1 MTTRPDPTSL
11 FEGLDGRALEQRE
24 ELISWLLDQGF
35 DLGQI
40 AGAVSPMFLPAN
52 RVLGHDGTLVSA
64 DDVAQASG
72 VPVELEGDPV
82 WWSSRYATW
91 GWWVVVLFRAN
102 SDELS
107 WLWVRVRTPGR
118 VAIPKPKAAR
128 KAAAAETVAST
139 TSKTGHARVH
149 AGKHLTSRDNQRLL
163 TSEP

>member
-1 MTTRPDPTSL
+1 MKAGSHRQRTSGGATGYDPTVGMATGER
-11 FEGLDGRALEQRE
+11 FA
-24 ELISWLLDQGF
+24 GF
-35 DLGQI
+35 
-40 AGAVSPMFLPAN
+40 PAN

-149 AGKHLTSRDNQRLL
+149 AGKHLTSRDNQWLL